1 MNDGRMRYLL
11 ERVTAELHETR
22 RELREVKD
30 RGSEPVAIVGMAC
43 HFPGGVDSPEDLWRL
58 VAEGGDAVGGF
69 PADRGWDLAAL
80 FDPDPDHPRTSSTA
94 HGAFLAAPGDFDAD
108 FFGVSPREALA
119 SDPQHRLL
127 LETAWEAFE
136 RAGLRPGD
144 LRGSRTGVF
153 VGTNGNDYP
162 PPAGTA
168 PEELE
173 GYLAVGNA
181 ASVASGRI
189 SYSLGLEGPA
199 VTVDT
204 ACSASSVALHLA
216 VRALRSGEC
225 DLALAGG
232 VTVMTTPQI
241 FVEFSRQH
249 GLSTDGRCKAFAAA
263 ADGTGWSEGVALLLV
278 ERLSDARRHGHRV
291 LAVVRG
297 TAVNQDGASHG
308 LTAPNGPAQQRVI
321 RQALADAGVTAAQ
334 VDAVEAHG
342 TGTRLGDPIEAQALL
357 DTYGQERAADR
368 PLWLGSVKSNLAH
381 TQAAAGAAGVIKM
394 VQALRHQVLPR
405 TLHVDE
411 PSPHVDWASGAVRL
425 LTEERPWPRTDVPRR
440 AGVSAFGVSGTNTH
454 VILEE
459 APPEPDPEPP
469 ATPDGPLAWTLSART
484 DEALRAQAARLAAA
498 LREDV
503 DGPHPAAVGHAL
515 VAERTAFEERAVLVG
530 RDAPA
535 LLAALDALAAGEPSP
550 AVLRGRA
557 GADRKVVLVFPG
569 QGAQWLG
576 MAAELLDTA
585 PVFAERIAACG
596 KALAEF
602 ADWSL
607 EDVLRGRDGAP
618 GYDRVDVVQPAL
630 WAVMVAL
637 AALWESY
644 GVRPHAVV
652 GHSQGEIAAAYVA
665 GALTLEDAARVV
677 ALRSRAIVALAG
689 SGGMASVPLPLAR
702 AEELIAP
709 WGDRLSVA
717 VVNGPS
723 AVVVAGEPAALDE
736 LVALGE
742 REELRIRRV
751 PVDYASHS
759 PQVERI
765 RTALATA
772 LAPVAPRAG
781 HTPLLS
787 TVTGDWL
794 DTERMDG
801 DYWYTNL
808 RETVRFEQAVRRLLD
823 SGHTVFVEASPHPV
837 LTAAVQATAE
847 DAGHPDA
854 SATGSLRRDEG
865 GPARFLASVGQVA
878 VTGVPVDWTP
888 ALGPRPAA
896 RVDLPTYP
904 FQRRRYWL
912 ERRPEQGGDPLG
924 LGLRAAG
931 HPLLGAVLRPA
942 EGGGATLTGRLS
954 VATHPWLADHTVLG
968 RTVVPGTALVEL
980 AVRAGDELDLPVLE
994 ELVLEAP
1001 LVLPAGQAV
1010 ELQVTVGSPD
1020 DAGRRP
1026 VTVHARVQQERAG
1039 SGDWRRHA
1047 HGVLAPERDTT
1058 EPSAAGPSAAGPDA
1072 TEPSATEP
1080 SAVGAV
1086 RSTAGGDWPPAGAV
1100 AVPLDGRY
1108 QRLAETG
1115 RAYGPRFQGL
1125 RAAWRRGEE
1134 FFAEIALGEGERAD
1148 AARYGLH
1155 PALLDAAF
1163 HLAEPPASDTAQGE
1177 GVPLPFAWTAV
1188 RLHAG
1193 GATALRVRLRPGAG
1207 GTVALDATD
1216 PAGAPVLTIG
1226 ALASRPVHADQLTD
1240 PAAGLPLHLA
1250 GWAELPLT
1258 AAALDTTA
1266 ATSPG
1271 ADREPGTAHDPD
1283 TDRWAVL
1290 GPARIDLGRDLPAY
1304 PDPAAVAAVDPAA
1317 APATLWLPVPSGG
1330 TGPVPERARAALH
1343 TVLTTVQDWLARPEP
1358 ADRRLAVVTAGAVSV
1373 AGEDVDPAAAPVWG
1387 LLRSA
1392 QAEHPDRLLLVDLDG
1407 TPGSRRALPRAL
1419 AAATAAGETQL
1430 ALRDGTASV
1439 PRLTVHPSAVH
1450 PSAAHR
1456 STARPTAAQPTTAHP
1471 ATDAPAGRLLDPDGT
1486 VLVTGGLGLLGTL
1499 VARRLVVEHGARH
1512 LVLAARRGAD
1522 TPGAAGFLAEL
1533 AGLGAQAVAV
1543 AVDVADREALRAL
1556 LAGIPADRPLTAVVH
1571 AAGALDDGLLTA
1583 LDPARL
1589 DSVLRPKLDAAW
1601 RLHELTQ
1608 DADLSAF
1615 LLFSSAAGV
1624 LGVQGQANYAAANA
1638 FLDALAVHRR
1648 AAGLPAASLAW
1659 GLWADGSA
1667 LTGHLDGADLARL
1680 ARQGVRPL
1688 TTDEGLALF
1697 TAAVRADHPLP
1708 VPLALRPDADPAG
1721 LPPVLRGVLAGP
1733 RPGRRSAAAAPAAGA
1748 PGGLAARLTG
1758 LDARQRR
1765 DALLTLVRREAA
1777 VVLGRTEPDGVA
1789 ADRAFKDLGFDSL
1802 TAVELRNRLATAT
1815 GLRLP
1820 ATLVFDHPTA
1830 QALAAH
1836 LDAELPGSRG
1846 SSTPAP
1852 AAPDGRPDER
1862 DPVVI
1867 VAMSCRFPGGV
1878 ATPEQLWEL
1887 VDSGRDAITPWPTD
1901 RGWDNASLYDPDPD
1915 RPGRTYTQ
1923 YGGFLHDA
1931 ADFDAAF
1938 FGISPREALAT
1949 DPQQRL
1955 LLETAWEAFER
1966 AGVDPGTLRGSRT
1979 AVYTGVMYND
1989 YAGRLRE
1996 LPEELEGYLHNGS
2009 AASVASGR
2017 ISYAFGFEGPAVTV
2031 DTACSSSLVAL
2042 HLAAQAL
2049 RAGEADLA
2057 LAGGVAVMASPAGMV
2072 ATSRHRAFAPDGRV
2086 KAFAAAADGTS
2097 WAEGVGLL
2105 LLERLS
2111 DARRAGHPVLAVLRG
2126 SAVNQDGASNGLT
2139 APNGPAQQR
2148 VLRQALAAAGLAPQE
2163 VDAVEAHG
2171 TGTRLGDPIEAQAL
2185 LAVYGPGRSP
2195 EQPLWLGSLKSNLGH
2210 TQAAAGVAGLIKMV
2224 GALHHGRLP
2233 ATLNV
2238 DRPAPEVDWTAG
2250 GVRLLTDHQEWPETG
2265 RPRRAGISAF
2275 GVSGTN
2281 AHVII
2286 EQPPEP
2292 VRPPAPEQPPGPPAT
2307 APGPLP
2313 WVLSARTAGA
2323 LAAQA
2328 ARLAEHLAGTP
2339 EAPADLAHTLLTGR
2353 ARFEHRAV
2361 VVAAEP
2367 AAAAGALRAL
2377 AAGETAAELVRGR
2390 ADGPPRTVFV
2400 FPGHGSQWA
2409 GMARELLDTAPVF
2422 AERIAECGRAL
2433 APHVDFDLTDVL
2445 RERPGAA
2452 PLERVEVAQPALWAV
2467 LVALAALWESYGVR
2481 PDAVVGH
2488 SQGEVAAAT
2497 VAGALGLDDAALI
2510 VATRSRILAGL
2521 VGQGS
2526 MASVALPVAE
2536 AERRLAAWPDRL
2548 AVATVNGPN
2557 AVVVAGEE
2565 DALDELVA
2573 ACTAEGVRAKRLRA
2587 ATLAGHSP
2595 VIDQVRGELLAALDP
2610 VRPGTARLPI
2620 WSTVTAGPVTG
2631 TELDAGYWYRNLRQ
2645 TVRFAPVV
2653 QQLAEPGRTLFIEV
2667 SPHPVLTGAIQD
2679 TLDATG
2685 LAGTAVETLR
2695 RDHGGPDRFLLS
2707 AGAAL
2712 AQGAPVDFTGLLTG
2726 ARSVPTAL
2734 PTYPFQRRRY
2744 WLDVELGPL
2753 TSAVAAGP
2761 DEDGPTA
2768 DDDDPARRLAARLAG
2783 LAPEQR
2789 QAELLDLVRRQAA
2802 AALGHADTE
2811 EVLPDR
2817 AFRDL
2822 GFESLTAVDLRTR
2835 LVTATGLALPVTL
2848 VFDRPTPAAI
2858 AAHLAER
2865 LAAAAADG
2873 PELPRLLA
2881 LLEHALPDAGLPGSE
2896 LAGSELPGTEA
2907 DRRELAARLAALA
2920 ARLDPDPRPDAADGQ
2935 PAPVLD
2941 RELDLAGASDEELFA
2956 ELDRAHPRAGTAPT
2970 GRSGHDGR

>member
-22 RELREVKD
+22 RELREAKD
-30 RGSEPVAIVGMAC
+30 RDSEPVAIVGMAC

-58 VAEGGDAVGGF
+58 VAEGGDAVGDF
-69 PADRGWDLAAL
+69 PTDRGWDLDTL
-80 FDPDPDHPRTSSTA
+80 FDPDPDHPRTSSTGN
-94 HGAFLAAPGDFDAD
+94 GAFLAAPGGFDAD
-108 FFGVSPREALA
+108 FFGISPREALA

-136 RAGLRPGD
+136 RAGIKPGD
-144 LRGSRTGVF
+144 LRGSATGVF

-162 PPAGTA
+162 PPPGTA

-216 VRALRSGEC
+216 VRSLRSGEC

-249 GLSTDGRCKAFAAA
+249 GLSADGRCKAFAAA

-278 ERLSDARRHGHRV
+278 ERLSDARRNGHRV

-321 RQALADAGVTAAQ
+321 RAALADAGVAADQ

-357 DTYGQERAADR
+357 DTYGRDRAADR

-394 VQALRHQVLPR
+394 VQALRNQVLPR

-425 LTEERPWPRTDVPRR
+425 LTEDRPWPRTDTPRR

-459 APPEPDPEPP
+459 APPEPEPEASQAPSEPEPEASEAP
-469 ATPDGPLAWTLSART
+469 AGPLAWTLSART
-484 DEALRAQAARLAAA
+484 DEALREQAARLAA
-498 LREDV
+498 LVR
-503 DGPHPAAVGHAL
+503 DGHDGAAGPSAIGPTAIELAAIGHAL

-530 RDAPA
+530 RDAPE
-535 LLAALDALAAGEPSP
+535 LLAALVALAAGESNP

-557 GADRKVVLVFPG
+557 GTDRKVVLVFPG

-630 WAVMVAL
+630 WAVMVSL

-644 GVRPHAVV
+644 GVRPDAVV

-689 SGGMASVPLPLAR
+689 TGGMASVPLPPAR

-717 VVNGPS
+717 VVNGPA

-765 RTALATA
+765 RAQLATA
-772 LAPVAPRAG
+772 LAPVAPRTG

-808 RETVRFEQAVRRLLD
+808 RRTVRFEEAVRRLLD
-823 SGHTVFVEASPHPV
+823 SGHGVFVEASPHPV

-847 DAGHPDA
+847 DAGHPEV

-865 GPARFLASVGQVA
+865 GPARFLASVGQLAVA
-878 VTGVPVDWTP
+878 GVPVDWTP

-912 ERRPEQGGDPLG
+912 ERRTDHGGDPLT

-931 HPLLGAVLRPA
+931 HPLLGAVLQPA

-954 VATHPWLADHTVLG
+954 TATHPWLADHAVLG

-980 AVRAGDELDLPVLE
+980 AVRAGDELGLPVLD

-1010 ELQVTVGSPD
+1010 ELQVTVGAPD
-1020 DAGRRP
+1020 AAGRRP
-1026 VTVHARVQQERAG
+1026 VAVHARVQRQRAG
-1039 SGDWRRHA
+1039 AGDWQRHA
-1047 HGVLAPERDTT
+1047 HGVLAAEELPEQS
-1058 EPSAAGPSAAGPDA
+1058 SAW
-1072 TEPSATEP
+1072 
-1080 SAVGAV
+1080 
-1086 RSTAGGDWPPAGAV
+1086 STAEDAWPPAGAV

-1108 QRLAETG
+1108 QRLADGG
-1115 RAYGPRFQGL
+1115 RAYGPSFQGL
-1125 RAAWRRGEE
+1125 RAAWRLGPELY
-1134 FFAEIALGEGERAD
+1134 AEIALAADEQAD

-1163 HLAEPPASDTAQGE
+1163 HLAEPAADAPEEQ
-1177 GVPLPFAWTAV
+1177 GVPLPFAWAGV
-1188 RLHAG
+1188 RLHAS
-1193 GATALRVRLRPGAG
+1193 GATALRVRLRPGPGDA
-1207 GTVALDATD
+1207 VVLDATD
-1216 PAGAPVLTIG
+1216 PAGAPVLTVG
-1226 ALASRPVHADQLTD
+1226 SLVSRPVRPDQLAG
-1240 PAAGLPLHLA
+1240 PVSGLPLHVA
-1250 GWAELPLT
+1250 GWSELPP
-1258 AAALDTTA
+1258 AEGGSED
-1266 ATSPG
+1266 
-1271 ADREPGTAHDPD
+1271 
-1283 TDRWAVL
+1283 WAVL
-1290 GPARIDLGRDLPAY
+1290 GPNRIDLGRELPGY
-1304 PDPAAVAAVDPAA
+1304 PDVAAVAEARAA
-1317 APATLWLPVPSGG
+1317 TFWLPVPADG
-1330 TGPVPERARAALH
+1330 TVPADRTTPVPERARELLH
-1343 TVLTTVQDWLARPEP
+1343 AVLATVQDWLTRPEP
-1358 ADRRLAVVTAGAVSV
+1358 ADRRLVVVTSGAVSV
-1373 AGEDVDPAAAPVWG
+1373 AGESVDLAAAPVWG

-1407 TPGSRRALPRAL
+1407 SAESRRALPGAL
-1419 AAATAAGETQL
+1419 AAATAAGETQV
-1430 ALRDGTASV
+1430 ALRLGTASV
-1439 PRLTVHPSAVH
+1439 PRLTVRPAAPDDPSD
-1450 PSAAHR
+1450 PG
-1456 STARPTAAQPTTAHP
+1456 TPARP
-1471 ATDAPAGRLLDPDGT
+1471 LLDPDGT
-1486 VLVTGGLGLLGTL
+1486 VLVTGGLGLLGRL
-1499 VARRLVVEHGARH
+1499 VTRRLVVEHGARH
-1512 LVLAARRGAD
+1512 LVLAARRGPD
-1522 TPGAAGFLAEL
+1522 TPGAAAFLAEL
-1533 AGLGAQAVAV
+1533 ADLGARAVAV
-1543 AVDVADREALRAL
+1543 AADAADREAVRDL
-1556 LAGIPADRPLTAVVH
+1556 LARIPAERPLTAVVH

-1589 DSVLRPKLDAAW
+1589 DTVLRPKLDAAW
-1601 RLHELTQ
+1601 HLHELTK
-1608 DADLSAF
+1608 DAGPSAF

-1638 FLDALAVHRR
+1638 FLDALAAHRR
-1648 AAGLPAASLAW
+1648 AAGLPAVSLAW
-1659 GLWADGSA
+1659 GLWADGSD
-1667 LTGHLDGADLARL
+1667 LTGHLGAADLARL

-1697 TAAVRADHPLP
+1697 DAAVRADHPLP
-1708 VPLALRPDADPAG
+1708 VPLALRTDADPT
-1721 LPPVLRGVLAGP
+1721 LVPPVLREVLARP
-1733 RPGRRSAAAAPAAGA
+1733 RPARRSAAAGPDTADRS
-1748 PGGLAARLTG
+1748 GLAARLHG
-1758 LDARQRR
+1758 LDARQRQE
-1765 DALLTLVRREAA
+1765 ALLALVRREAA

-1802 TAVELRNRLATAT
+1802 TAVELRNRLAAAT
-1815 GLRLP
+1815 ELRLP
-1820 ATLVFDHPTA
+1820 ATLVFDHPSA

-1836 LDAELPGSRG
+1836 LDSRLPGGRAESAE
-1846 SSTPAP
+1846 AP
-1852 AAPDGRPDER
+1852 VRASGRPDDH

-1878 ATPEQLWEL
+1878 STPEQLWEL

-1901 RGWDNASLYDPDPD
+1901 RGWDNESLYDPDPD
-1915 RPGRTYTQ
+1915 RPGHTYTQ
-1923 YGGFLHDA
+1923 HGGFLHDA

-2049 RAGEADLA
+2049 RSGEADLA

-2111 DARRAGHPVLAVLRG
+2111 DARRAGHPVLAVVRG

-2148 VLRQALAAAGLAPQE
+2148 VLRQALAAAGLTPQE
-2163 VDAVEAHG
+2163 VDTVEAHG

-2185 LAVYGPGRSP
+2185 LAVYGPDRAP
-2195 EQPLWLGSLKSNLGH
+2195 ERPLWLGSLKSNLGH

-2233 ATLNV
+2233 ATLNI
-2238 DRPAPEVDWTAG
+2238 DQPAPEVDWSAG
-2250 GVRLLTDHQEWPETG
+2250 GVKLLTEHQDWPEADG

-2286 EQPPEP
+2286 EQPP
-2292 VRPPAPEQPPGPPAT
+2292 VPEQPPAPPGDTSAR
-2307 APGPLP
+2307 PLP

-2328 ARLAEHLAGTP
+2328 VRLAEHLAEST
-2339 EAPADLAHTLLTGR
+2339 EAPADLAHTLLAGR

-2367 AAAAGALRAL
+2367 AAASAALRAL
-2377 AAGETAAELVRGR
+2377 AAGEPAAELVQGR
-2390 ADGPPRTVFV
+2390 ADGAPRTVFV

-2409 GMARELLDTAPVF
+2409 GMARELLDTEPVF
-2422 AERIAECGRAL
+2422 AERIAECTRAI
-2433 APHVDFDLTDVL
+2433 APHLDFDLTDVL
-2445 RERPGAA
+2445 RRRDGAA
-2452 PLERVEVAQPALWAV
+2452 SLDRVEVAQPALWAV
-2467 LVALAALWESYGVR
+2467 LVALAALWESSGVR

-2497 VAGALGLDDAALI
+2497 VAGALSLDDAALI
-2510 VATRSRILAGL
+2510 VAARSRILATL

-2526 MASVALPVAE
+2526 MASVALPLAE
-2536 AERRLAAWPDRL
+2536 AERRLAAWPERL
-2548 AVATVNGPN
+2548 AVATVNGPR

-2595 VIDQVRGELLAALDP
+2595 VIDQVADELLAVLAP
-2610 VRPGTARLPI
+2610 VRPGAARLPI

-2631 TELDAGYWYRNLRQ
+2631 TELDADYWYRNLRH

-2653 QQLAEPGRTLFIEV
+2653 QRLAEPGRTLFIEV

-2679 TLDATG
+2679 TLDAGG
-2685 LAGTAVETLR
+2685 LPGAVVETLR

-2712 AQGAPVDFTGLLTG
+2712 VAGAPVDFGGALAD

-2753 TSAVAAGP
+2753 TTAVATGP
-2761 DEDGPTA
+2761 VDDETPDGAPGS
-2768 DDDDPARRLAARLAG
+2768 RLTARLAG
-2783 LAPEQR
+2783 LAPDAR
-2789 QAELLDLVRRQAA
+2789 RADLLDLVRRQAA
-2802 AALGHADTE
+2802 AALGHPDTE

-2822 GFESLTAVDLRTR
+2822 GFESLTAVDLRNR
-2835 LVTATGLALPVTL
+2835 LVAATGLRLPVTL

-2858 AAHLAER
+2858 ADHLDEHLVPAV
-2865 LAAAAADG
+2865 AAGSG
-2873 PELPRLLA
+2873 PAELPGLLDRL
-2881 LLEHALPDAGLPGSE
+2881 EQS
-2896 LAGSELPGTEA
+2896 LPGTEA
-2907 DRRELAARLAALA
+2907 DRRELAARLSALA
-2920 ARLDPDPRPDAADGQ
+2920 ALLDNAPDTDPDSRQDTISAAAPDTS
-2935 PAPVLD
+2935 LD
-2941 RELDLAGASDEELFA
+2941 TALDLETASDEELFA
-2956 ELDRAHPRAGTAPT
+2956 ELDRARPGAGTAPT

>member
-1 MNDGRMRYLL
+1 MRYLL

-22 RELREVKD
+22 RELREAKERD
-30 RGSEPVAIVGMAC
+30 SEPVAIVGMAC

-69 PADRGWDLAAL
+69 PTDRGWDLDSL
-80 FDPDPDHPRTSSTA
+80 VDPDPDHPRTSYTGN
-94 HGAFLAAPGDFDAD
+94 GAFLAAPGDFDAD
-108 FFGVSPREALA
+108 FFGISPREALA

-136 RAGLRPGD
+136 RAGIRPGE
-144 LRGSRTGVF
+144 LHGSNTGVF

-204 ACSASSVALHLA
+204 ACSSSSVALHLA

-232 VTVMTTPQI
+232 VTVMTTPSI

-249 GLSTDGRCKAFAAA
+249 GLSPDGRCKAFAAG

-278 ERLSDARRHGHRV
+278 ERLSDARRNGHRV

-297 TAVNQDGASHG
+297 TAVNQDGASNG

-321 RQALADAGVTAAQ
+321 RQALADAGLATGEI
-334 VDAVEAHG
+334 DAVEAHG

-357 DTYGQERAADR
+357 DTYGQGRDAER

-381 TQAAAGAAGVIKM
+381 TQAAAGAAGIIKM

-411 PSPHVDWASGAVRL
+411 PTPHVEWESGAVRL
-425 LTEERPWPRTDVPRR
+425 LTEDRAWPRGERPRR

-459 APPEPDPEPP
+459 APPEPDAEPAVTDAP
-469 ATPDGPLAWTLSART
+469 SGPVAWTLSART
-484 DEALRAQAARLAAA
+484 PEALRAQAAALAARVRA
-498 LREDV
+498 EHERAE
-503 DGPHPAAVGHAL
+503 PAALAALGHAL

-530 RDAPA
+530 RDAPE
-535 LLAALDALAAGEPSP
+535 LLAALDALAAGEPST
-550 AVLRGRA
+550 AVLGRA
-557 GADRKVVLVFPG
+557 GADHKVVLVFPG

-585 PVFAERIAACG
+585 PVFAEQIAACQ

-602 ADWSL
+602 VDWSL
-607 EDVLRGRDGAP
+607 EDVLRGREGAP

-630 WAVMVAL
+630 WAVMVSL

-644 GVRPHAVV
+644 GVRPDAVV

-665 GALTLEDAARVV
+665 GALTLQDAARVV
-677 ALRSRAIVALAG
+677 ALRSQAIVELAG
-689 SGGMASVPLPLAR
+689 TGGMASVPLPRER

-709 WGDRLSVA
+709 WGERLSVA
-717 VVNGPS
+717 VVNSPA

-759 PQVERI
+759 APVERI
-765 RTALATA
+765 RARLATA
-772 LAPVAPRAG
+772 LAPVAPRTG

-787 TVTGDWL
+787 SVTGDWL
-794 DTERMDG
+794 DTAQLDG
-801 DYWYTNL
+801 AYWYTNL
-808 RETVRFEQAVRRLLD
+808 RQTVRFEEAVRRLLD
-823 SGHTVFVEASPHPV
+823 SGHGVFVEASPHPV

-847 DAGHPDA
+847 DAGRLDTV
-854 SATGSLRRDEG
+854 ATGSLRRDEG
-865 GPARFLASVGQVA
+865 GLTRFLGAVGQVA
-878 VTGVPVDWTP
+878 VAGVPVDWTP

-912 ERRPEQGGDPLG
+912 ERRADRSGDPLF
-924 LGLRAAG
+924 LGLRAAE
-931 HPLLGAVLRPA
+931 HPLLGAVLQPA
-942 EGGGATLTGRLS
+942 EGGGATLTGRLAVS
-954 VATHPWLADHTVLG
+954 THPWLADHTVLG
-968 RTVVPGTALVEL
+968 RTIVPGTALVEL
-980 AVRAGDELDLPVLE
+980 AVRAGDELGLPVLD

-1001 LVLPAGQAV
+1001 LVLPGQQAV
-1010 ELQVTVGSPD
+1010 EVQVTVGAPD
-1020 DAGRRP
+1020 ATGRRP
-1026 VTVHARVQQERAG
+1026 VAVHARVQHERAEAA
-1039 SGDWRRHA
+1039 DWQRHA
-1047 HGVLAPERDTT
+1047 HGVLA
-1058 EPSAAGPSAAGPDA
+1058 AASDGEA
-1072 TEPSATEP
+1072 
-1080 SAVGAV
+1080 
-1086 RSTAGGDWPPAGAV
+1086 RWSTAGTAWPPAGAT
-1100 AVPLDGRY
+1100 AVPLDGLY
-1108 QRLAETG
+1108 QRLADAG
-1115 RAYGPRFQGL
+1115 RDYGPLFQGL
-1125 RAAWRRGEE
+1125 HAAWRLGDEL
-1134 FFAEIALGEGERAD
+1134 FAEIALPQQEQAD

-1163 HLAEPPASDTAQGE
+1163 HVAELTTAGPAGE
-1177 GVPLPFAWTAV
+1177 GVPLPFAWSAV

-1207 GTVALDATD
+1207 DTVVLDATD
-1216 PAGAPVLTIG
+1216 PAGAPVLAVG
-1226 ALASRPVHADQLTD
+1226 ALASRPVVAAQLAD
-1240 PAAGLPLHLA
+1240 PAAGLPLHVA
-1250 GWAELPLT
+1250 GWAELLS
-1258 AAALDTTA
+1258 A
-1266 ATSPG
+1266 
-1271 ADREPGTAHDPD
+1271 EPESEV
-1283 TDRWAVL
+1283 WAVL
-1290 GPARIDLGRDLPAY
+1290 GSDSLGLGAELAAY
-1304 PDPAAVAAVDPAA
+1304 PDPAAVARAVAEGGA
-1317 APATLWLPVPSGG
+1317 EAPGTVWLPVVADG
-1330 TGPVPERARAALH
+1330 TGTVPERARQALH
-1343 TVLTTVQDWLARPEP
+1343 TVLTVVQEWLAEPEL
-1358 ADRRLAVVTAGAVSV
+1358 ADRRLVVATTAAVSV
-1373 AGEDVDPAAAPVWG
+1373 AGEDVDPALGPVWG

-1392 QAEHPDRLLLVDLDG
+1392 QAEHPDRLLLVDLDDAAE
-1407 TPGSRRALPRAL
+1407 SRRALPGAL

-1430 ALRDGTASV
+1430 ALRGGTARV
-1439 PRLTVHPSAVH
+1439 PRLTAL
-1450 PSAAHR
+1450 
-1456 STARPTAAQPTTAHP
+1456 P
-1471 ATDAPAGRLLDPDGT
+1471 AAPADQGAARLLDPDGT
-1486 VLVTGGLGLLGTL
+1486 VLVTGGLGLLGRL
-1499 VARRLVVEHGARH
+1499 VTRRLVVEHGARH

-1522 TPGAAGFLAEL
+1522 TPGAAEFLAEL
-1533 AGLGAQAVAV
+1533 AELGADATAVP
-1543 AVDVADREALRAL
+1543 VDAADREALRAV

-1571 AAGALDDGLLTA
+1571 AAGALDDGLVTA
-1583 LDPARL
+1583 LDPGRL
-1589 DSVLRPKLDAAW
+1589 ETVLRPKVDAAW
-1601 RLHELTQ
+1601 HLHELTR
-1608 DADLSAF
+1608 DAELSAF

-1659 GLWADGSA
+1659 GLWADGSD
-1667 LTGHLDGADLARL
+1667 LTGHLGGADLARL

-1688 TTDEGLALF
+1688 TADQGLALF
-1697 TAAVRADHPLP
+1697 TAAVRSGHPLP
-1708 VPLALRPDADPAG
+1708 VPLALRADADPA
-1721 LPPVLRGVLAGP
+1721 LVPPVLRAVLA
-1733 RPGRRSAAAAPAAGA
+1733 RPQRARPTAGGA
-1748 PGGLAARLTG
+1748 GTTGGEGGLAGRLRG
-1758 LDARQRR
+1758 LDARQRQ
-1765 DALLTLVRREAA
+1765 AELLALVRREAA
-1777 VVLGRTEPDGVA
+1777 VVLGRTDQDGVA
-1789 ADRAFKDLGFDSL
+1789 PDRAFKELGFDSL
-1802 TAVELRNRLATAT
+1802 TAVELRNRLTAAS

-1830 QALAAH
+1830 LALAAE
-1836 LDAELPGSRG
+1836 LDALLPGGQQRTAELPTVAG
-1846 SSTPAP
+1846 
-1852 AAPDGRPDER
+1852 GRPDEL

-1867 VAMSCRFPGGV
+1867 VSMSCRFPGGV
-1878 ATPEQLWEL
+1878 STPEQLWEL
-1887 VDSGRDAITPWPTD
+1887 VDAGRDAITPWPTD
-1901 RGWDNASLYDPDPD
+1901 RGWDNESLYDPDPD
-1915 RPGRTYTQ
+1915 RPGHTYTQ

-1931 ADFDAAF
+1931 AEFDPAF

-1966 AGVDPGTLRGSRT
+1966 AGIDPAGLRGSRT

-2049 RAGEADLA
+2049 RSGEADLA

-2086 KAFAAAADGTS
+2086 KAFAAGADGTS

-2105 LLERLS
+2105 MLERLS
-2111 DARRAGHPVLAVLRG
+2111 DARRHGHPVLAVVRG

-2148 VLRQALAAAGLAPQE
+2148 VLRQALAAAGLTPQE

-2171 TGTRLGDPIEAQAL
+2171 TGTQLGDPIEAQAL
-2185 LAVYGPGRSP
+2185 LAVYGPDRP
-2195 EQPLWLGSLKSNLGH
+2195 EQQPLWLGSLKSNLGH

-2238 DRPAPEVDWTAG
+2238 DEPAPEVDWGTG
-2250 GVRLLTDHQEWPETG
+2250 GVRLLTERQEWPETG

-2286 EQPPEP
+2286 EQPPAAE
-2292 VRPPAPEQPPGPPAT
+2292 PAPQQPSD
-2307 APGPLP
+2307 GPLP

-2323 LAAQA
+2323 LAEQA
-2328 ARLAEHLAGTP
+2328 GRLAEHLAEST
-2339 EAPADLAHTLLTGR
+2339 EAPADLAHTLLAGR

-2367 AAAAGALRAL
+2367 AAAATALRAL
-2377 AAGETAAELVRGR
+2377 AAGEPAAELVQGR
-2390 ADGPPRTVFV
+2390 ADGAPRTVFV

-2409 GMARELLDTAPVF
+2409 GMARELLDSAPVF
-2422 AERIAECGRAL
+2422 AERIESCARAL
-2433 APHVDFDLTDVL
+2433 APHLDFDLLDVL
-2445 RERPGAA
+2445 RQRDGAA
-2452 PLERVEVAQPALWAV
+2452 QLERVEVAQPALWAV
-2467 LVALAALWESYGVR
+2467 LVALAALWESYGLR

-2497 VAGALGLDDAALI
+2497 VAGALTLDDAALI
-2510 VATRSRILAGL
+2510 VAARSRILATL
-2521 VGQGS
+2521 VGRGS
-2526 MASVALPVAE
+2526 MASVALPLAE

-2565 DALDELVA
+2565 AALDELVA
-2573 ACTAEGVRAKRLRA
+2573 QCTAEGVRAKRLRA

-2595 VIDQVRGELLAALDP
+2595 VIDQVREELLAALAP
-2610 VRPGTARLPI
+2610 VRPGPAHLPI
-2620 WSTVTAGPVTG
+2620 WSTVTAEPIEGG
-2631 TELDAGYWYRNLRQ
+2631 ELDAAHWYRNLRQ
-2645 TVRFAPVV
+2645 TVRFAPAV
-2653 QQLAEPGRTLFIEV
+2653 QRLAEAGRTLFVEV

-2679 TLDATG
+2679 TLE
-2685 LAGTAVETLR
+2685 AGEFAGAAIETLR
-2695 RDHGGPDRFLLS
+2695 RDQGGLDRFLLS

-2712 AQGAPVDFTGLLTG
+2712 TQGAPVDLGGPLAG

-2753 TSAVAAGP
+2753 TTALATGIGDT
-2761 DEDGPTA
+2761 DEPADGAPGE
-2768 DDDDPARRLAARLAG
+2768 RLAARLAG
-2783 LAPEQR
+2783 LTAEER
-2789 QAELLDLVRRQAA
+2789 RAELLDLVRRQAA
-2802 AALGHADTE
+2802 AALGHADVE
-2811 EVLPDR
+2811 EVLAER

-2822 GFESLTAVDLRTR
+2822 GFESLTAVDLRNR
-2835 LVTATGLALPVTL
+2835 LAAATGLRLPATV
-2848 VFDRPTPAAI
+2848 VYDQPTPAAI
-2858 AAHLAER
+2858 AAHLDEQ
-2865 LAAAAADG
+2865 LAAGG
-2873 PELPRLLA
+2873 PELPQLLD
-2881 LLEHALPDAGLPGSE
+2881 LLERS
-2896 LAGSELPGTEA
+2896 LPGTAE

-2920 ARLDPDPRPDAADGQ
+2920 ARLGPDGESRLVPDD
-2935 PAPVLD
+2935 APD
-2941 RELDLAGASDEELFA
+2941 EELDLASASDEELFA
-2956 ELDRAHPRAGTAPT
+2956 ELDRARPAAGTATT
-2970 GRSGHDGR
+2970 GRSGDDGR

>member
-1 MNDGRMRYLL
+1 MVNDGRMRYLL
-11 ERVTAELHETR
+11 ERVTAELHDTR

-30 RGSEPVAIVGMAC
+30 RSAEPVALVGMAC

-69 PADRGWDLAAL
+69 PSDRGWDLAAL
-80 FDPDPDHPRTSSTA
+80 VDPDPDHPRTSYTA
-94 HGAFLAAPGDFDAD
+94 NGAFLAAPGDFDAD

-136 RAGLRPGD
+136 RAGIRPGE
-144 LRGSRTGVF
+144 LRGSPTGVF

-189 SYSLGLEGPA
+189 SYTLGLEGPA

-204 ACSASSVALHLA
+204 ACSSSSVALHLA

-232 VTVMTTPQI
+232 VTVMTTPSI

-249 GLSTDGRCKAFAAA
+249 GLAPDGRCKAFGAG

-278 ERLSDARRHGHRV
+278 ERLSDARRNGHRV

-321 RQALADAGVTAAQ
+321 RQALADAGLAPGD

-357 DTYGQERAADR
+357 DAYGQDRAADR

-394 VQALRHQVLPR
+394 VQALRHGVLPR
-405 TLHVDE
+405 TLHADE
-411 PSPHVDWASGAVRL
+411 PTPHVDWESGAVRL
-425 LTEERPWPRTDVPRR
+425 LTEDRPWPRTGTPRR

-459 APPEPDPEPP
+459 APPEPDPEPVDAP
-469 ATPDGPLAWTLSART
+469 AGPVAWTLSGRT
-484 DEALRAQAARLAAA
+484 DEALRAQAAALAARVRA
-498 LREDV
+498 GHGTADADQHGAADT
-503 DGPHPAAVGHAL
+503 DGPATIGHGTADANALAAIGHAL
-515 VAERTAFEERAVLVG
+515 VAERTAFEERAVLIG
-530 RDAPA
+530 QNAPE
-535 LLAALDALAAGEPSP
+535 LLDALDALAAGEPSP
-550 AVLRGRA
+550 AVVRGRA

-585 PVFAERIAACG
+585 PVFAERIAACQQ
-596 KALAEF
+596 ALAEF
-602 ADWSL
+602 TDWSL
-607 EDVLRGRDGAP
+607 EDVLRGRVGAP

-630 WAVMVAL
+630 WAVMVSL

-677 ALRSRAIVALAG
+677 ALRSRAIVELAG

-702 AEELIAP
+702 AEALIAP
-709 WGDRLSVA
+709 WGGRLSVA
-717 VVNGPS
+717 VVNGPT

-742 REELRIRRV
+742 QEDLRIRRV

-765 RTALATA
+765 RARLARA
-772 LAPVAPRAG
+772 LAPVAPRTG
-781 HTPLLS
+781 HTPLVS

-794 DTERMDG
+794 DTEQMDG
-801 DYWYTNL
+801 AYWYTNL
-808 RETVRFEQAVRRLLD
+808 RRTVRFEEAVRRLLD
-823 SGHTVFVEASPHPV
+823 SGHEVFVEASPHPV

-847 DAGHPDA
+847 DAGHPGA
-854 SATGSLRRDEG
+854 VATGSLRRDEG
-865 GPARFLASVGQVA
+865 GPLRFLGSVAQLAVA
-878 VTGVPVDWTP
+878 GVPVDWTP
-888 ALGPRPAA
+888 ALGPRPAT

-912 ERRPEQGGDPLG
+912 ERRADLTGDPRV

-942 EGGGATLTGRLS
+942 EGGGATLTGRLALHS
-954 VATHPWLADHTVLG
+954 HPWLADHTVLG

-980 AVRAGDELDLPVLE
+980 AVRAGDELGLPVLD

-1001 LVLPAGQAV
+1001 LVLPGEQSV
-1010 ELQVTVGSPD
+1010 EVQVTVGAPD
-1020 DAGRRP
+1020 ATGRRP
-1026 VTVHARVQQERAG
+1026 VAVHARVQQERAAADG
-1039 SGDWRRHA
+1039 WQRHA
-1047 HGVLAPERDTT
+1047 HGVLAAD
-1058 EPSAAGPSAAGPDA
+1058 PDA
-1072 TEPSATEP
+1072 DGEPGESAGWA
-1080 SAVGAV
+1080 SDGAWV
-1086 RSTAGGDWPPAGAV
+1086 SDGAWPPAGAT
-1100 AVPLDGRY
+1100 AVPLDGLY
-1108 QRLAETG
+1108 QRLADAG

-1125 RAAWRRGEE
+1125 RAAWRLGDELY
-1134 FFAEIALGEGERAD
+1134 AEVALAEPEHAD

-1163 HLAEPPASDTAQGE
+1163 HLVEPGEGSTRGE
-1177 GVPLPFAWTAV
+1177 GVPLPFAWSAV

-1207 GTVALDATD
+1207 DTVVLDAAD
-1216 PAGAPVLTIG
+1216 PSGAPVLTVG
-1226 ALASRPVHADQLTD
+1226 GLASRPVSAEQLAG
-1240 PAAGLPLHLA
+1240 AAPGLPLHVA
-1250 GWAELPLT
+1250 GWAELPLPE
-1258 AAALDTTA
+1258 
-1266 ATSPG
+1266 PG
-1271 ADREPGTAHDPD
+1271 ADRPAEPGEPLPSHPAAAAVVVADGVPGTEWLPVEPGTA
-1283 TDRWAVL
+1283 
-1290 GPARIDLGRDLPAY
+1290 
-1304 PDPAAVAAVDPAA
+1304 
-1317 APATLWLPVPSGG
+1317 
-1330 TGPVPERARAALH
+1330 GPVPERAREVLHAVLAA
-1343 TVLTTVQDWLARPEP
+1343 VQDRLGGAEP
-1358 ADRRLAVVTAGAVSV
+1358 TDRRLVVVTSAAVSV
-1373 AGEDVDPAAAPVWG
+1373 AGEDVDLAAAPVWG

-1392 QAEHPDRLLLVDLDG
+1392 QAEHPDRLVLVDVDDSAA
-1407 TPGSRRALPRAL
+1407 SRRALPAAL

-1430 ALRDGTASV
+1430 ALRRGAASV
-1439 PRLTVHPSAVH
+1439 PRLVPL
-1450 PSAAHR
+1450 PAAE
-1456 STARPTAAQPTTAHP
+1456 TEAN
-1471 ATDAPAGRLLDPDGT
+1471 RLLDPDGT
-1486 VLVTGGLGLLGTL
+1486 VLVTGGLGLLGKL

-1512 LVLAARRGAD
+1512 LVLAARRGPD
-1522 TPGAAGFLAEL
+1522 TPGAAEFLAEL
-1533 AGLGAQAVAV
+1533 AGLGARATAVA
-1543 AVDVADREALRAL
+1543 ADVADREALRAL
-1556 LAGIPADRPLTAVVH
+1556 LARIPAERPLTAVVH

-1583 LDPARL
+1583 LDPQRL
-1589 DSVLRPKLDAAW
+1589 DTVLRPKLDAAW
-1601 RLHELTQ
+1601 HLHELTRG
-1608 DADLSAF
+1608 AGLSAF

-1638 FLDALAVHRR
+1638 FLDALAAHRR
-1648 AAGLPAASLAW
+1648 AAGLPAVSLAW
-1659 GLWADGSA
+1659 GLWADGSD
-1667 LTGHLDGADLARL
+1667 LTGHLGGADLARL

-1688 TTDEGLALF
+1688 TADEGLALF
-1697 TAAVRADHPLP
+1697 TAAVRSGHPLP
-1708 VPLALRPDADPAG
+1708 VPLALRADADPAAA
-1721 LPPVLRGVLAGP
+1721 PPVLRGVLA
-1733 RPGRRSAAAAPAAGA
+1733 RRRARPAAGGA
-1748 PGGLAARLTG
+1748 TGPGDGTGLADRLRG
-1758 LDARQRR
+1758 LPEHRRQEL
-1765 DALLTLVRREAA
+1765 LLTLVRREAA
-1777 VVLGRTEPDGVA
+1777 VVLGRTDQDGVA

-1802 TAVELRNRLATAT
+1802 TAVELRNRLSTAT

-1836 LDAELPGSRG
+1836 LAAELPGGR
-1846 SSTPAP
+1846 PPAERAP
-1852 AAPDGRPDER
+1852 AVPDGRPDER
-1862 DPVVI
+1862 DPIVI
-1867 VAMSCRFPGGV
+1867 VSMSCRFPGGV
-1878 ATPEQLWEL
+1878 TSPEELWEL

-1901 RGWDNASLYDPDPD
+1901 RGWDNESLYDPDPD

-1931 ADFDAAF
+1931 AEFDAAF

-1966 AGVDPGTLRGSRT
+1966 AGIDPGTLRGSRT

-2049 RAGEADLA
+2049 RSGEADLA

-2086 KAFAAAADGTS
+2086 KAFAADADGTS

-2105 LLERLS
+2105 MLERLS
-2111 DARRAGHPVLAVLRG
+2111 DARRAGHPVLAVVRG

-2148 VLRQALAAAGLAPQE
+2148 VLRQALAAAGLDPQD

-2185 LAVYGPGRSP
+2185 LAVYGADRPAER
-2195 EQPLWLGSLKSNLGH
+2195 PLWLGSLKSNLGH

-2238 DRPAPEVDWTAG
+2238 DRPDPEVDWDAG
-2250 GVRLLTDHQEWPETG
+2250 GVQLLTDHQIWPETA

-2286 EQPPEP
+2286 EQPPADTQELDDS
-2292 VRPPAPEQPPGPPAT
+2292 EQASS
-2307 APGPLP
+2307 PLP

-2328 ARLAEHLAGTP
+2328 ARLAEHLPEST
-2339 EAPADLAHTLLTGR
+2339 EAPTDLAHTLLAGR

-2361 VVAAEP
+2361 VVAADP
-2367 AAAAGALRAL
+2367 AAASAALRAL
-2377 AAGETAAELVRGR
+2377 AAGEPSADLVQGR
-2390 ADGPPRTVFV
+2390 ADGTLRTVFV

-2422 AERIAECGRAL
+2422 AARIEECARAL
-2433 APHVDFDLTDVL
+2433 APHLDFDLDDVL
-2445 RERPGAA
+2445 RQREGAA
-2452 PLERVEVAQPALWAV
+2452 PLDRVEVAQPALWAV

-2497 VAGALGLDDAALI
+2497 VAGALTLDDAALI
-2510 VATRSRILAGL
+2510 VAARSRILATL
-2521 VGQGS
+2521 VGRGS
-2526 MASVALPVAE
+2526 MASIALPPDE
-2536 AERRLAAWPDRL
+2536 AERRLAAWPGRL
-2548 AVATVNGPN
+2548 GVATVNGPN

-2573 ACTAEGVRAKRLRA
+2573 ACAAEGVRAKRLRA

-2595 VIDQVRGELLAALDP
+2595 VIDQVRAELLAALAP
-2610 VRPGTARLPI
+2610 VRPRAARLPI
-2620 WSTVTAGPVTG
+2620 WSTVTAEPVG
-2631 TELDAGYWYRNLRQ
+2631 GAELDAGHWYRNLRQ

-2653 QQLAEPGRTLFIEV
+2653 QRLAEAGRTLFIEV

-2679 TLDATG
+2679 TLDAGG
-2685 LAGTAVETLR
+2685 LPGAVIETLR
-2695 RDHGGPDRFLLS
+2695 RDQGGPDRFLLS

-2712 AQGAPVDFTGLLTG
+2712 TQGAPVEFTDLPAGI
-2726 ARSVPTAL
+2726 RSVPTAL

-2744 WLDVELGPL
+2744 WLDAEPGPL
-2753 TSAVAAGP
+2753 TTAAATGLDDGDAPP
-2761 DEDGPTA
+2761 DEAPGS
-2768 DDDDPARRLAARLAG
+2768 RLAARLAG
-2783 LAPEQR
+2783 LTPEER
-2789 QAELLDLVRRQAA
+2789 RAHLLDLVRRQAA
-2802 AALGHADTE
+2802 AALGHADAE
-2811 EVLPDR
+2811 EVLADR

-2822 GFESLTAVDLRTR
+2822 GFESLTAVDLRNR
-2835 LVTATGLALPVTL
+2835 LITATGLPLPATL
-2848 VFDRPTPAAI
+2848 VFDRPTPAAV
-2858 AAHLAER
+2858 AAHLDER
-2865 LAAAAADG
+2865 LAALEA
-2873 PELPRLLA
+2873 PELPYLLD
-2881 LLEHALPDAGLPGSE
+2881 LLERS
-2896 LAGSELPGTEA
+2896 LPGTEA

-2920 ARLDPDPRPDAADGQ
+2920 ARLDPSDGR
-2935 PAPVLD
+2935 PAPLGGD
-2941 RELDLAGASDEELFA
+2941 PDPDLNRDLELDLASASDEELFA
-2956 ELDRAHPRAGTAPT
+2956 ELDRARPAAGTAPT
-2970 GRSGHDGR
+2970 GRSGDDGR